1 MQGKAIVA
9 LLVLNGCACHV
20 LEVDTYHQTS
30 YFRLQNLEL
39 FVVVNLILPLDDSL
53 ASLSVHL
60 YPRDLVVHSYSY
72 FCVLTIL
79 SVSQCMCHRH
89 IIEFLLFVFFITTSL
104 SETVK
109 SGIMRRI
116 AFAS

>member
-79 SVSQCMCHRH
+79 SVSQCMSQAHYRVF
-89 IIEFLLFVFFITTSL
+89 IICLFYYNL
-104 SETVK
+104 
-109 SGIMRRI
+109 
-116 AFAS
+116 A